1 MQKSFTLI
9 IVLAVGTVIGLYSLP
24 RTLVKNEKKTLDA
37 PAANRDKGMKQQ
49 TVAGNEKNEQMEE
62 HNKPLS
68 VAQQQKINA
77 LKADLLK
84 ANTTQKLKVTDQLI
98 QEFVKAMHYDSAA
111 FYAENAAKTSPS
123 EVNWYKAGSLYYEA
137 YTFASGTKVAK
148 MGEKV
153 RETYQKVLDINPN
166 NLTAKTN
173 MAMTFVATQTPM
185 QGILMLR
192 EVIAQDPHNELA
204 LYNLGQ
210 LSMQSGQFGKAA
222 ERFKQILN
230 NNPNNEQAMFL
241 LAASQAELGK
251 KEEAKTLLNNL
262 TKKSKN
268 PQMLEAVQEM
278 LAKLNTSK

>member
-1 MQKSFTLI
+1 MKKQFILI
-9 IVLAVGTVIGLYSLP
+9 SVLAVGTVIGLYSLP
-24 RTLVKNEKKTLDA
+24 RTLVKNEGKTLET
-37 PAANRDKGMKQQ
+37 PTANRDKGMKQE
-49 TVAGNEKNEQMEE
+49 TVSAQSEQAKGQMEE

-68 VAQQQKINA
+68 AEQQRKIDA
-77 LKADLLK
+77 LKANFLK
-84 ANTTQKLKVTDQLI
+84 GNATEKLKVTDQLI

-111 FYAENAAKTSPS
+111 FYAENMAKTNPS

-137 YTFASGTKVAK
+137 YTFANGAKVAK

-192 EVIAQDPHNELA
+192 EVIAQDPNNELA

-230 NNPNNEQAMFL
+230 NHPDNEQAMFL

-251 KEEAKTLLNNL
+251 KDEAKKLLETLSQ
-262 TKKSKN
+262 KSKN
-268 PQMLEAVQEM
+268 AQLLEAVQEM
-278 LAKLNTSK
+278 LAKLH

>member
-1 MQKSFTLI
+1 MQKSFILI

-24 RTLVKNEKKTLDA
+24 RTLVKNEKKTLEA
-37 PAANRDKGMKQQ
+37 PAANRDKGMKQES
-49 TVAGNEKNEQMEE
+49 VAEGKENKQMEE

-68 VAQQQKINA
+68 AAQQQKIDA

-84 ANTTQKLKVTDQLI
+84 ANATQKLKVTDQLI

-251 KEEAKTLLNNL
+251 KEEAKTLLDNL
-262 TKKSKN
+262 TKKTKN